1 MACDREDSQDV
12 SRPLCNAFTYPDRKS
27 TGKKKGRLTTL
38 GWRARKDCSLQTNAL
53 NLQVHSLLLMIPE
66 MWLVIIRVNRGSENF
81 FYNYCSNIF
90 SFVSSCWHFSCF
102 SSPHLWH
109 YSRRSASQYPL
120 SWTAD
125 LHQEIWVC
133 TIAYMWE
140 KNLSIQ
146 WKSVMFFHGNKY
158 ENIFPISAAWQ
169 SHKLTHITICVTSSS
184 MPTHCGQKLLHML
197 TGRNST
203 ELYWL

>member
-27 TGKKKGRLTTL
+27 TGKKKGRWTTL

-109 YSRRSASQYPL
+109 YSRPANIHSAGLQTSTKRSGCAPLLICGRKICQYNG
-120 SWTAD
+120 
-125 LHQEIWVC
+125 
-133 TIAYMWE
+133 
-140 KNLSIQ
+140 NL
-146 WKSVMFFHGNKY
+146 
-158 ENIFPISAAWQ
+158 
-169 SHKLTHITICVTSSS
+169 
-184 MPTHCGQKLLHML
+184 
-197 TGRNST
+197 
-203 ELYWL
+203 